1 MSDLRIV
8 IADDHP
14 IVRDGLEALLSS
26 VPGFTVV
33 GQASNGRLAVREV
46 LLTRPDVVLL
56 DLGMPELDGFEATR
70 QIVRASPGV
79 AVLVLTM
86 HDDDD
91 SVFAAMRAGARGYL
105 LKGAEQEE
113 IIGAIRA
120 VAAGEAI
127 FGPGAATRV
136 LKLLTGGHQVVERP
150 FPELTAREVEILDL
164 LAAGLSNAVI
174 AQRLSIAPKTV
185 ANHASGIFSK
195 LSVAGRPE
203 AIVRARDAGLGKL

>member
-1 MSDLRIV
+1 MNELRIV

-14 IVRDGLEALLSS
+14 IVRDGLSALLSS

-33 GQASNGRLAVREV
+33 GQAGNGRLAVREV

-120 VAAGEAI
+120 VAAGEVI

-136 LKLLTGGHQVVERP
+136 LKLLSGGPREARRP
-150 FPELTAREVEILDL
+150 FPELTDRELGILDL
-164 LAAGLSNAVI
+164 IAAGLSNAAI

-185 ANHASGIFSK
+185 ANHASGIFTK
-195 LSVAGRPE
+195 LAVAGRSE